1 MQTDRKQVG
10 VEADLGINAMMIVFD
25 AAYLNANGQL

>member
-1 MQTDRKQVG
+1 MLGAKILQTDRKQVG

-25 AAYLNANGQL
+25 AA